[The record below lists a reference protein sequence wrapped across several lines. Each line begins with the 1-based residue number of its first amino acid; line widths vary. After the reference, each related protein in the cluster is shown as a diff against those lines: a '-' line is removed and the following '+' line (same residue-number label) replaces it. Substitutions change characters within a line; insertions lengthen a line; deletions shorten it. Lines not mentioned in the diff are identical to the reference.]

1 MRLQDIPN
9 GALVELRDGNIF
21 EFVID
26 GQFTY
31 LSAPGK
37 WGRRGS
43 ILNVK
48 KVYKEDLTS
57 HSTGGAYDIIRVFL
71 PTKVNE

>member
-9 GALVELRDGNIF
+9 GAIVELRNGNIF

-48 KVYKEDLTS
+48 KVYKDDLTS
-57 HSTGGAYDIIRVFL
+57 HSVGGVYDIIRVFL